1 MKPDVTSLDLTEGFR
16 PALLAGVHQRMKA
29 VAGVARLPL
38 RSGLWSGV
46 AGSVL
51 GQGTGSSIDF
61 QDQRPYLPG
70 DDPRHINWQAYAR
83 TGNYTMKLY
92 RQEVTPRVDLLL
104 DLSASMFLTEAK
116 AQRTWE
122 LVYFCLESA
131 LRLGAAV
138 RVQALGQDV
147 TEVPLEQALAHD
159 WPRPSGPVR
168 AGATSNPVKVDVAA
182 MLERCPLRAGSL
194 RVLVSDLL
202 SETPPERIMNA
213 LLHGKGR
220 AIVFAPFCIEEAHPS
235 WEGNIEFEECES
247 VLRDKRRVDKDILV
261 RYLKAYQMH
270 FSLWR
275 EQAVRRGAGLARVA
289 AEPPFLVSLRAEALG
304 AGVVEM
310 G

>member
-1 MKPDVTSLDLTEGFR
+1 MSTAAIQMDLHTADFQAS
-16 PALLAGVHQRMKA
+16 ALAPVHQRMKGA
-29 VAGVARLPL
+29 AAVARLPL
-38 RSGLWSGV
+38 RSGHWSGV

-61 QDQRPYLPG
+61 QDQRPYIPG

-92 RQEVTPRVDLLL
+92 RQEVTPKVDLLL
-104 DLSASMFLTEAK
+104 DLSPSMYLTPAK
-116 AQRTWE
+116 ALRTWE

-138 RVQALGQDV
+138 RIHALGRDAVDV
-147 TEVPLEQALAHD
+147 PIERALAHD
-159 WPRPSGPVR
+159 WPRGEDS
-168 AGATSNPVKVDVAA
+168 TNPNAKADVAGL
-182 MLERCPLRAGSL
+182 LERSPLRAGSL

-202 SETPPERIMNA
+202 SKTPPERMMNA

-220 AIVFAPFCIEEAHPS
+220 ALVFAPFCIEEAHPA
-235 WEGNIEFEECES
+235 WDGNIEFEECES
-247 VLRDKRRVDKDILV
+247 ALRDKRRVDKDILV
-261 RYLKAYQMH
+261 RYLRAYQMH

-289 AEPPFLVSLRAEALG
+289 AEPPFLVALRAEALG